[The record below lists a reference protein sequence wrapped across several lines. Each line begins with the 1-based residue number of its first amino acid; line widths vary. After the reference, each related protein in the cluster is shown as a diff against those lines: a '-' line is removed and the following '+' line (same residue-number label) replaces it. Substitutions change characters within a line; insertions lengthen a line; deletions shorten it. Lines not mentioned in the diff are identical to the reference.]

1 MDPQAYDVIVLGGGP
16 AGLTAAIYLARARL
30 STLVLDTGTT
40 GGQMNLTH
48 EVANYPGVASTTG
61 AQLGQVM
68 RAQAEAFGARVM
80 SQAELGRLAL
90 DGLVKSVEVEDE
102 GVFTARAVILAP
114 GGAPRTLGL
123 DSELRFKGRG
133 ISYCATCDGD
143 FFTGQDIAVIG
154 GGNSALEEAV
164 SLTKYASS
172 VTILHEFDHFQAHQ
186 WAVEEARANPKI
198 RFLLEQTITG
208 FEGEERLTAV
218 TSVHKRTGEAVR
230 VPVTGTFVFIGYVPR
245 TAGLPPS
252 IRLTDR
258 GEIVTDELMRTSVPG
273 VFAAGDAR
281 AKRYRQITTAVAD
294 GTVAA
299 IQASEHL
306 SGEGTPAKG
315 RPV

>member
-1 MDPQAYDVIVLGGGP
+1 MDTHTYDVIVLGGGP

-30 STLVLDTGTT
+30 ATLVVDTGAT

-48 EVANYPGVASTTG
+48 EVANYPGVAAITG
-61 AQLGQVM
+61 AGLGQVM
-68 RAQAEAFGARVM
+68 RAQAESFGARVI
-80 SQAELGRLAL
+80 SQAEVTRTEL
-90 DGLVKSVEVEDE
+90 DGPVKLVEVEDE
-102 GVFTARAVILAP
+102 GVFTAPVVILAP

-123 DSELRFKGRG
+123 ESEARFKGRG

-172 VTILHEFDHFQAHQ
+172 VTILHEFDHFQAHP

-198 RFLLEQTITG
+198 RFVLEQTITG
-208 FEGEERLTAV
+208 FEGEEKLTAV
-218 TSVHKRTGEAVR
+218 TSVHKRTGEVAR
-230 VPVTGTFVFIGYVPR
+230 VPVTGAFVFIGYVPR

-258 GEIVTDELMRTSVPG
+258 GEIVTDELLRTSVPG
-273 VFAAGDAR
+273 VYAVGDAR
-281 AKRYRQITTAVAD
+281 AKRYRQITTAVSD
-294 GTVAA
+294 GTIAA
-299 IQASEHL
+299 LQAAEYL
-306 SGEGTPAKG
+306 GELRRGG
-315 RPV
+315 